1 MTTIALNLT
10 APQDPAQRDAMIQ
23 AGLLNSDGSPR
34 PITVDLSN
42 NSGGVFDTG
51 GRRLLAPIS
60 PGDVN
65 EAAEL
70 PSVLHGY
77 VNGAY
82 RADEAATVG
91 PVAKR
96 QFKARKMAL
105 ANMFQR
111 VNTKIA
117 ESTAVPELDVG
128 TSVTEHEVDDY
139 AVGSFVNLATE
150 ANEGSTPFRL
160 RAAAARMCANKVL
173 LDREYLF
180 WAAAV
185 TSGNWNASN
194 VQTLNGSTKWNGGA
208 SADVVGNLRTMMSS
222 SAAPIT
228 DIFMNEV
235 VAGDML
241 KDAGFR
247 EHMRQ
252 MLGDSAPAPSVAN
265 MLGQID
271 RGSPYD
277 FIVPGFPAFRV
288 VTGKYT
294 STSAETATLTAL
306 LDNHVVGVRRLPSLP
321 ASGEDVSTITTYNWT
336 GVSGT
341 GWTTREFDVSDR
353 GVFGG
358 RMVVAVK
365 SYKDVFTAN
374 RIGGLILNA
383 HA

>member
-1 MTTIALNLT
+1 MNTISLSL
-10 APQDPAQRDAMIQ
+10 APADESQRAAMIQ
-23 AGLLNSDGSPR
+23 AGLLNADGSAR
-34 PITVDLSN
+34 PLKVDLGN
-42 NSGGVFDTG
+42 GGGVFDDG
-51 GRRLLAPIS
+51 GRRLLAPVS
-60 PGDVN
+60 PSDVN

-77 VNGAY
+77 ANGAY

-91 PVAKR
+91 SVTKR
-96 QFKARKMAL
+96 QFKARKMSL

-111 VNTKIA
+111 VNTKVA
-117 ESTAVPELDVG
+117 EAAAVPELDVR

-139 AVGSFVNLATE
+139 AVGSFVDLATE
-150 ANEGSTPFRL
+150 ANEGSTPFRV
-160 RAAAARMCANKVL
+160 RAAAAKMCANKVL

-180 WAAAV
+180 WATMA
-185 TSGNWNASN
+185 TSGNWNAAN
-194 VQTLNGSTKWNGGA
+194 VQTLISSTKWNGGA
-208 SADVVGNLRTMMSS
+208 SSDVVANLNAMLAA

-228 DIFMNEV
+228 DIFLNEV
-235 VAGDML
+235 VGGDML

-252 MLGDSAPAPSVAN
+252 MLGDSAPAPTVGS
-265 MLGQID
+265 MLKQLD

-277 FIVPGFPAFRV
+277 FTVPGFPPFRV

-294 STSAETATLTAL
+294 TTTSDTATMTAL
-306 LDNHVVGVRRLPSLP
+306 LGNHVVGVRRLAALP
-321 ASGEDVSTITTYNWT
+321 TSGEDVSTLTTYNWT

-341 GWTTREFDVSDR
+341 GWTTREFDVPGR
-353 GVFGG
+353 GVYGG
-358 RMVVAVK
+358 RMIVAVK

>member
-1 MTTIALNLT
+1 MNTISLSL
-10 APQDPAQRDAMIQ
+10 APADDSQREAMIQ
-23 AGLLNSDGSPR
+23 AGLLNADGSAR
-34 PITVDLSN
+34 PLKLDLSA
-42 NSGGVFDTG
+42 SGGVFDDG
-51 GRRLLAPIS
+51 GRRLLAPIAPS
-60 PGDVN
+60 DVN
-65 EAAEL
+65 EATEL
-70 PSVLHGY
+70 PSVLYGY
-77 VNGAY
+77 TNGAY
-82 RADEAATVG
+82 RADEAVTLG
-91 PVAKR
+91 PTAKR
-96 QFKARKMAL
+96 QFKARKMSL

-111 VNTKIA
+111 VNTKVA
-117 ESTAVPELDVG
+117 EAAAVPELDVR

-139 AVGSFVNLATE
+139 AVGSFVDIAAE
-150 ANEGSTPFRL
+150 GNEGSTPFRV
-160 RAAAARMCANKVL
+160 RAAAAKMCANKVL

-180 WAAAV
+180 WVTAT

-194 VQTLNGSTKWNGGA
+194 VQTLIASTKWNGGA
-208 SADVVGNLRTMMSS
+208 SADVVGNLRSMMSA

-252 MLGDSAPAPSVAN
+252 MLGDSAPAPTVAN

-271 RGSPYD
+271 RGNAYD
-277 FIVPGFPAFRV
+277 FVVPGFPPFRV

-294 STSAETATLTAL
+294 TSTSDTATMTAL
-306 LDNHVVGVRRLPSLP
+306 LGNHVVGVRRLPSLP
-321 ASGEDVSTITTYNWT
+321 AGGEDISTITTYNWT

-341 GWTTREFDVSDR
+341 GWTTREFDVPGR
-353 GVFGG
+353 GVYGG
-358 RMVVAVK
+358 RMIVAVK

-374 RIGGLILNA
+374 RIGGVILNA

>member
-1 MTTIALNLT
+1 MNTIALSLT
-10 APQDPAQRDAMIQ
+10 APQEPAQRDAMIR
-23 AGLLNSDGSPR
+23 AGLLNPDGTAR

-42 NSGGVFDTG
+42 SGGVFDDG
-51 GRRLLAPIS
+51 GRRLLAPIT

-77 VNGAY
+77 ANGAY
-82 RADEAATVG
+82 RADEAATIG

-96 QFKARKMAL
+96 QFKVRKMAL

-111 VNTKIA
+111 VNTKVA
-117 ESTAVPELDVG
+117 EAAAVPELDVG
-128 TSVTEHEVDDY
+128 TSVTESEVDDY
-139 AVGSFVNLATE
+139 AVGSFVDLAAE
-150 ANEGSTPFRL
+150 SNEGSTPFRL
-160 RAAAARMCANKVL
+160 RSAAARMCANKVL

-185 TSGNWNASN
+185 TSGSWNAAN
-194 VQTLNGSTKWNGGA
+194 VQTLSGTTRWNGGA
-208 SADVVGNLRTMMSS
+208 SADVVGNLRSMMAA

-241 KDAGFR
+241 KDAAFR

-252 MLGDSAPAPSVAN
+252 MLGDGAPAPTVGN

-277 FIVPGFPAFRV
+277 FIVPGFPPFRV

-294 STSAETATLTAL
+294 STTSETATMTAL
-306 LDNHVVGVRRLPSLP
+306 LADHVVGVRRLASLP
-321 ASGEDVSTITTYNWT
+321 SSGEDVSTLTTYNWT
-336 GVSGT
+336 GMGGT
-341 GWTTREFDVSDR
+341 GWTTREFDVPAR
-353 GVFGG
+353 GTYGG
-358 RMVVAVK
+358 RMVVAIK

>member
-1 MTTIALNLT
+1 MTTIALQLA
-10 APQDPAQRDAMIQ
+10 APQDSAQRDAMIQ
-23 AGLLNSDGSPR
+23 AGLLNNDGSAR
-34 PITVDLSN
+34 PIKIDLSN
-42 NSGGVFDTG
+42 TGGVFDDA

-60 PGDVN
+60 PADVN

-82 RADEAATVG
+82 RADEAATIG
-91 PVAKR
+91 PVGKR

-111 VNTKIA
+111 VSTKVA
-117 ESTAVPELDVG
+117 ENAAVPELDVR

-139 AVGSFVNLATE
+139 AVGSFVDMGTE
-150 ANEGSTPFRL
+150 ANEGSSPFRL
-160 RAAAARMCANKVL
+160 RAAAAKMCANKVL

-180 WAAAV
+180 WVAAT
-185 TSGNWNASN
+185 TSGNWNAAN
-194 VQTLNGSTKWNGGA
+194 VQTLIAGTKWNGGA
-208 SADVVGNLRTMMSS
+208 SSDVVGNLRAMMTA

-228 DIFMNEV
+228 DIWMNEL

-252 MLGDSAPAPSVAN
+252 MRGDSAPAPTVGA

-271 RGSPYD
+271 RGNPYD
-277 FIVPGFPAFRV
+277 FIVPGFPPFRV

-294 STSAETATLTAL
+294 ATTADTATMTAL
-306 LDNHVVGVRRLPSLP
+306 LGNHVVGLRRLPALP
-321 ASGEDVSTITTYNWT
+321 SSGEDVSTITTYNWT

-341 GWTTREFDVSDR
+341 GWTTREFVVDDR

-358 RMVVAVK
+358 KMVVAIK

-374 RIGGLILNA
+374 RIGGVILNA